1 MQRIN
6 MIGIGLL
13 GLVFQC
19 STLACDTVVESKTDL
34 VRLDGH
40 DPLPKYP
47 EVYIGGFKVSFTLSS
62 KSANASDILV
72 DNLRLEVRAFTP
84 GSRPDYSYKMGEVY
98 GAGPPTPRK
107 FSVTLNGKEVSRAT
121 WIKGTTG
128 IVAKSENFLDT
139 KDTDFQTF
147 KVPSTQPV
155 RIDGTILAFKAGV
168 YDLALLL
175 GYRTDSGR
183 GVCVLSNVR
192 VYQDRDD

>member
-6 MIGIGLL
+6 MIWIGLL

-19 STLACDTVVESKTDL
+19 STLACDTVVESKTD
-34 VRLDGH
+34 VARLDGH

-62 KSANASDILV
+62 KAANASDILV
-72 DNLRLEVRAFTP
+72 DDLRLEVRAFSP
-84 GSRPDYSYKMGEVY
+84 GSRPEYSYKIGDVY

-107 FSVTLNGKEVSRAT
+107 FSVTLSGKEVSRAT

-147 KVPSTQPV
+147 KVSTEPV
-155 RIDGTILAFKAGV
+155 RIEGTILAFKAGV

-183 GVCVLSNVR
+183 GVCVLSKVR